1 MRKSRRQP
9 ALFFARVDNCP
20 IAAVENGPFVLGPR
34 SSARPYNACFGTR
47 PRQQF
52 VFRHARRRDDTRDT
66 AGFFHSHPFVDSMSQ
81 KFYIARVSLHCK
93 DMECAEGR
101 TGVSASA
108 ATSRQ
113 LAQRNACDPDLS
125 KSCNG
130 VKGVSRGF
138 ASAEPLRGRVPS
150 TETTRFLVGRSNRK
164 QEPYGSKGR
173 RTSRALS
180 RAAAGLDDELFRSF
194 DSRSADGKG
203 DRQLC
208 ARRASQTHPAI

>member
-1 MRKSRRQP
+1 MP
-9 ALFFARVDNCP
+9 A
-20 IAAVENGPFVLGPR
+20 
-34 SSARPYNACFGTR
+34 FGTR
-47 PRQQF
+47 PCQQF
-52 VFRHARRRDDTRDT
+52 VFRHARRRDDTRDA

-101 TGVSASA
+101 TRVSASA

-113 LAQRNACDPDLS
+113 SAQRNACDPDLS

-138 ASAEPLRGRVPS
+138 ASADAQPLRGCAPS
-150 TETTRFLVGRSNRK
+150 TETTRFLVGRSNQK
-164 QEPYGSKGR
+164 QERYGSKGR
-173 RTSRALS
+173 RASRALS
-180 RAAAGLDDELFRSF
+180 RAAAGLDNEIFRSF

-208 ARRASQTHPAI
+208 ARRASQIHPAI